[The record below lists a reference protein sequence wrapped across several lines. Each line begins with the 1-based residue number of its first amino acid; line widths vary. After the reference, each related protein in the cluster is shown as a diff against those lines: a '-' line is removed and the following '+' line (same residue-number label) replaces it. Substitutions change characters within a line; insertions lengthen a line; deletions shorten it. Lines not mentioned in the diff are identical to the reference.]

1 MAGYRLIALCG
12 LCLFLSFEAVAESGR
27 LRWKELTDQQQRILE
42 PLAEFWD
49 GMEFARKKKWLS
61 IAKRY
66 PNMSPLEQQ
75 RIQSQMQGWYSL
87 TAEQRK
93 QARERFKKMEQL
105 PPQKRQEIKQRWYEY
120 EQLPSNSKKSSKSRF
135 RLTANGLV

>member
-12 LCLFLSFEAVAESGR
+12 LYLFFSFEAIAESSR
-27 LRWKELTDQQQRILE
+27 PRWKELTYQQQKIME
-42 PLAEFWD
+42 PLAEVWD
-49 GMEFARKKKWLS
+49 GMESARKKKWLN

-75 RIQSQMQGWYSL
+75 RVQSQMQFWYSL
-87 TAEQRK
+87 TTEQRN

-105 PPQKRQEIKQRWYEY
+105 PAQKRQEIKQRWYEY
-120 EQLPSNSKKSSKSRF
+120 EQLQHNSKKSSKSRL
-135 RLTANGLV
+135 RLATGRLG